1 MKSQELKF
9 RVKVRVEEAEQ
20 SQLKT
25 WNALISYKGGENRE
39 GVKGSQE
46 RSKVRHTWHVILWAA
61 WPEITPEREVVGRFS
76 EVWSLFPRSL
86 ATGSQER
93 LKQGI

>member
-20 SQLKT
+20 SQLKA

-39 GVKGSQE
+39 GGMRTV
-46 RSKVRHTWHVILWAA
+46 
-61 WPEITPEREVVGRFS
+61 
-76 EVWSLFPRSL
+76 
-86 ATGSQER
+86 
-93 LKQGI
+93 

>member
-9 RVKVRVEEAEQ
+9 WVKVRVEEAEQ

-39 GVKGSQE
+39 GGMRTAWWGCPVLPLKPEGMGWVGDWIGSRKSK
-46 RSKVRHTWHVILWAA
+46 RSVCFT
-61 WPEITPEREVVGRFS
+61 
-76 EVWSLFPRSL
+76 
-86 ATGSQER
+86 
-93 LKQGI
+93 